1 MITELSRRGAM
12 IFASAALASL
22 MVASPALA
30 DKTTEAFVQ
39 SNAQGVLN
47 ALAETKSAAERRATF
62 SALMDKFADMPAV
75 ASFVLGKYARQA
87 RADLALYKDWVATF
101 KEYGLV
107 VYETQLDQYRGN
119 AIKVLRS
126 RDYDK
131 NGVKRSLVLTEIA
144 QKNGTPLRVDW
155 DLQLYP
161 NGAWKVVDVALK
173 FSENSL
179 SLVTQ
184 QQGDFLAQLDANGG
198 DVRKLMDSVKAQ
210 TAKMRAAIT
219 R

>member
-1 MITELSRRGAM
+1 MITGLSRRGAM
-12 IFASAALASL
+12 IFTAAALASAL
-22 MVASPALA
+22 LVQPAFA
-30 DKTTEAFVQ
+30 DKSTEAFVQ
-39 SNAQGVLN
+39 TNAQAVLN
-47 ALAETKSAAERRATF
+47 ALAETKTAAERRATF

-75 ASFVLGKYARQA
+75 ASFVLGRYARQA
-87 RADLALYKDWVATF
+87 RADKALYNEWVATF

-131 NGVKRSLVLTEIA
+131 NGVKRSLVSTQIA
-144 QKNGTPLRVDW
+144 QKNGAPLNVNW

-161 NGAWKVVDVALK
+161 NGSWKVVDVALK

-198 DVRKLMDSVKAQ
+198 DVRKLMASVKAQ

>member
-1 MITELSRRGAM
+1 MITGLSRRSAMMFAGAV
-12 IFASAALASL
+12 LASSL
-22 MVASPALA
+22 IAQPAFA

-39 SNAQGVLN
+39 TNAQGVLN
-47 ALAETKSAAERRATF
+47 ALAETKSAVERRAQF
-62 SALMDKFADMPAV
+62 STLMDKFADMPAV

-87 RADLALYKDWVATF
+87 RQDPALYKEWVATF

-144 QKNGTPLRVDW
+144 QKNGAPLRVDW

-161 NGAWKVVDVALK
+161 NGSWKVVDVALK

-198 DVRKLMDSVKAQ
+198 DVRKLMASVKAQ
-210 TAKMRAAIT
+210 TAKMRSAIT